1 MHSESKR
8 SFCWAFG
15 IYVLD
20 VLFVT
25 LLWWA
30 SEGNVLS
37 LNEWEKL
44 SLVQKLIV
52 HDGIEISC
60 AEDSIPVINDMS
72 TVHDLSKEILEII
85 PWHFA

>member
-1 MHSESKR
+1 MHSESER
-8 SFCWAFG
+8 SLWWAFG
-15 IYVLD
+15 INVLD
-20 VLFVT
+20 VLFIT
-25 LLWWA
+25 LLWRT

-52 HDGIEISC
+52 HDGIEISS
-60 AEDSIPVINDMS
+60 AEDSIPVINDVS
-72 TVHDLSKEILEII
+72 TVHDLSEEILEIV

>member
-1 MHSESKR
+1 MHSESER
-8 SFCWAFG
+8 SFWWAFG

-85 PWHFA
+85 PWYFA